1 MRSSDKEI
9 KKAKTSEIIIGVC
22 HHKKSAVTKLMTS
35 ADVIGRTQIDL
46 SQFPFGEAEDDLSK
60 PRVFPIFSRATENQV
75 GDITVSIQRSKKALR
90 VPNLLARRGTFSKP
104 PCEQMRFNE
113 SHQNTLAMENAPV
126 DPFAP
131 QKRADGVVS
140 ELMIAA
146 DRGTEMDLEIVADLL
161 KLVAEEAEIPYN
173 FTEIPLFLHHY
184 SIFFHG
190 NQAQSF
196 HCSHR
201 KLNNSS
207 AISIL
212 SRDLLHLDW
221 LVGLKRL
228 QQKWIDGYLD
238 KWPSPWD
245 FSR

>member
-1 MRSSDKEI
+1 MDI
-9 KKAKTSEIIIGVC
+9 PVPKKLLNMLMAFLLVSLFIE
-22 HHKKSAVTKLMTS
+22 VT
-35 ADVIGRTQIDL
+35 
-46 SQFPFGEAEDDLSK
+46 
-60 PRVFPIFSRATENQV
+60 
-75 GDITVSIQRSKKALR
+75 
-90 VPNLLARRGTFSKP
+90 
-104 PCEQMRFNE
+104 
-113 SHQNTLAMENAPV
+113 
-126 DPFAP
+126 
-131 QKRADGVVS
+131 
-140 ELMIAA
+140 
-146 DRGTEMDLEIVADLL
+146 
-161 KLVAEEAEIPYN
+161 